1 MDILTPI
8 QRSNCMQRI
17 KSKNTKPEL
26 IVRSM
31 CHRLGYRFRLGRK
44 DLPGTPDL
52 VFPRLKLCLFVHGC
66 FWHRHEGCKYAYSP
80 KTRVDFWESKFA
92 RNVIRDNKVMN
103 ALKASGWN
111 TGVVWEC
118 ETKNAAFLEKKLIE
132 ILRFHS

>member
-1 MDILTPI
+1 MDILTPV
-8 QRSNCMQRI
+8 QRSNCMRRI

-31 CHRLGYRFRLGRK
+31 CHRLGYRFRLGRI

-80 KTRVDFWESKFA
+80 KTRVDFWEDKFA

-103 ALKASGWN
+103 ALKDSGWN
-111 TGVVWEC
+111 TGIVWEC
-118 ETKNAAFLEKKLIE
+118 ETKNAAIKKKKLIE
-132 ILRFHS
+132 MLQSRY